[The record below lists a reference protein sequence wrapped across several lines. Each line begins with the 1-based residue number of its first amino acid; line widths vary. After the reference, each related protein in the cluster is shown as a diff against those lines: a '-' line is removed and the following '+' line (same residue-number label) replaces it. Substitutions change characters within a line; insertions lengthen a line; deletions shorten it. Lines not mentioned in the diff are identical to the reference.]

1 MRPTLALLLVAALA
15 GAASADP
22 AVAFHVVDDGGHKKI
37 VIDTPV
43 DVNGRAPRPE
53 VAVLGASL
61 RPDYVWPLVEQS
73 MLDLVL
79 ATVQRAPFVAAPGAV
94 PAGGRP

>member
-15 GAASADP
+15 GTAGADP
-22 AVAFHVVDDGGHKKI
+22 AVAFHVVDDGGHRKI

-43 DVNGRAPRPE
+43 DVSARAPRPE
-53 VAVLGASL
+53 VAVLGTTP

-79 ATVQRAPFVAAPGAV
+79 ATVHQAPFTAARGEA
-94 PAGGRP
+94 RP

>member
-1 MRPTLALLLVAALA
+1 MRPTLALLLLAALA
-15 GAASADP
+15 APAVADP
-22 AVAFHVVDDGGHKKI
+22 AIAFHVVDDGGHKKI

-43 DVNGRAPRPE
+43 EVSGRAPRPE
-53 VAVLGASL
+53 VAVLGATR

-79 ATVQRAPFVAAPGAV
+79 ASVRHAPFVAARREV
-94 PAGGRP
+94 RP

>member
-15 GAASADP
+15 GTAGADP

-37 VIDTPV
+37 VIDTPI

-53 VAVLGASL
+53 VAVLGATL
-61 RPDYVWPLVEQS
+61 RPDYVW

-79 ATVQRAPFVAAPGAV
+79 ATVQRAPFVAAH
-94 PAGGRP
+94 AGGRP

>member
-15 GAASADP
+15 GTAGADP

-37 VIDTPV
+37 VIDTPI

-53 VAVLGASL
+53 VAVLGATL

-79 ATVQRAPFVAAPGAV
+79 ATVQRAPFVAARAEGQP
-94 PAGGRP
+94 

>member
-15 GAASADP
+15 VTASADP
-22 AVAFHVVDDGGHKKI
+22 VAFHVVDDGGHKKI

-43 DVNGRAPRPE
+43 DVNARAPRPE

-79 ATVQRAPFVAAPGAV
+79 ATVQRAPFVVAPGAA